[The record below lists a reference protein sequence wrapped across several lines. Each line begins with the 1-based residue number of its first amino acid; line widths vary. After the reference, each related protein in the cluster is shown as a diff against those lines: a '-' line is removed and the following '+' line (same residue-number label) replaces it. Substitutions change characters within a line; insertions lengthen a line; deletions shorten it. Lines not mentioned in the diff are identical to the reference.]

1 MPQSGTFGS
10 VRGEA
15 GAAMVTLHGHAAG
28 NGGHGQGNPTAATG
42 PLLLGSQCSTSAAD
56 ENEIPENRQFGV
68 TNQRCQSPGITIQT
82 RIPSSGT

>member
-42 PLLLGSQCSTSAAD
+42 PLLLGSQGVISTRVYSFVANLRVSSSIVAARD
-56 ENEIPENRQFGV
+56 E
-68 TNQRCQSPGITIQT
+68 
-82 RIPSSGT
+82 